1 MVRKWGELVVFSG
14 RRLGFSLGYWE
25 LPDIKA
31 GWLDRGKWHL
41 TQQGKCS
48 CPKKSWHKGVKVE
61 FQAGVEFS
69 RVSLCLCLGQGPTLG
84 VGIVWDEQRSPS
96 GDEGGTGTVLGIHVE
111 MGIVPHLWAYHFRQN
126 RYFAQWSMKGLD
138 RFKSILSI
146 AGQEGG
152 DGFWKFL
159 SRGNGFTAAAKGPQ
173 AGCFSCLMSDGGG
186 GRHPWPPELGGWV
199 CSPGPAMVQAKG
211 QHWWG
216 KDSTVEEQVS
226 RRQAGRRVCFG
237 RPCCGFLFFVSSWSN
252 SVYMMVNSSPG
263 WSKPELQTDRAH
275 LLEQQSVCS
284 KRLQAIG
291 WASLQLCIRFSF
303 VIDWLENHVR
313 PGVSEWSSKGLNQ
326 GPWVYDRSSTL
337 ILKPSWALWIICKS
351 REWTYPERDLKAN
364 QSSNHM
370 LVFTPPIVTL
380 NTLHNLWTPIFIN
393 LNFQKLLP
401 KTSLVYIL
409 ILCLKSHQ
417 GFPRGPV
424 VKNLSCN
431 AEDTS
436 STAGIGRSHMSQ
448 NNKAHVPKLLGSRA
462 YKLQPLCSHA

>member
-1 MVRKWGELVVFSG
+1 MVQKWGELVVFSG

-25 LPDIKA
+25 LPDIKRA
-31 GWLDRGKWHL
+31 GWTGENGIRPRKGNVAVQRNPDIKCEGWVSGWCRIF
-41 TQQGKCS
+41 QGVTV
-48 CPKKSWHKGVKVE
+48 PVPR
-61 FQAGVEFS
+61 AGTDTGGGD
-69 RVSLCLCLGQGPTLG
+69 CLGWARESKWWWRRHRRSLG
-84 VGIVWDEQRSPS
+84 DPR
-96 GDEGGTGTVLGIHVE
+96 GDGERALD
-111 MGIVPHLWAYHFRQN
+111 MIVPHLQAYQFRQN
-126 RYFAQWSMKGLD
+126 RYFTQWSMKGLD

-252 SVYMMVNSSPG
+252 SVYMTVNSSPG

-275 LLEQQSVCS
+275 LLEQQSICS
-284 KRLQAIG
+284 KCLQAIG

-313 PGVSEWSSKGLNQ
+313 PGVSE
-326 GPWVYDRSSTL
+326 
-337 ILKPSWALWIICKS
+337 
-351 REWTYPERDLKAN
+351 
-364 QSSNHM
+364 
-370 LVFTPPIVTL
+370 
-380 NTLHNLWTPIFIN
+380 
-393 LNFQKLLP
+393 
-401 KTSLVYIL
+401 
-409 ILCLKSHQ
+409 
-417 GFPRGPV
+417 
-424 VKNLSCN
+424 
-431 AEDTS
+431 
-436 STAGIGRSHMSQ
+436 
-448 NNKAHVPKLLGSRA
+448 
-462 YKLQPLCSHA
+462 

>member
-1 MVRKWGELVVFSG
+1 MAFWL
-14 RRLGFSLGYWE
+14 RL
-25 LPDIKA
+25 
-31 GWLDRGKWHL
+31 
-41 TQQGKCS
+41 
-48 CPKKSWHKGVKVE
+48 
-61 FQAGVEFS
+61 S
-69 RVSLCLCLGQGPTLG
+69 RVSDLLHLVYYLSATSMLLQMPFFKKFFYGWIVFHCIYHIFFIQSSKRQGWARESKWWWRRHRRSLG
-84 VGIVWDEQRSPS
+84 DSR
-96 GDEGGTGTVLGIHVE
+96 GDGERALD
-111 MGIVPHLWAYHFRQN
+111 MIVPHLRAYHFRQN

-199 CSPGPAMVQAKG
+199 CSPGPAMWQAKG

-252 SVYMMVNSSPG
+252 SVYIMVNSSPG

-284 KRLQAIG
+284 KCLQAIG

-313 PGVSEWSSKGLNQ
+313 PGVSE
-326 GPWVYDRSSTL
+326 
-337 ILKPSWALWIICKS
+337 
-351 REWTYPERDLKAN
+351 
-364 QSSNHM
+364 
-370 LVFTPPIVTL
+370 
-380 NTLHNLWTPIFIN
+380 
-393 LNFQKLLP
+393 
-401 KTSLVYIL
+401 
-409 ILCLKSHQ
+409 
-417 GFPRGPV
+417 
-424 VKNLSCN
+424 
-431 AEDTS
+431 
-436 STAGIGRSHMSQ
+436 
-448 NNKAHVPKLLGSRA
+448 
-462 YKLQPLCSHA
+462 